1 MQCPYC
7 ASELEPNA
15 AECEQCGA
23 SRVTRRTT
31 VGVFVG
37 WAGMVVAL
45 IWAMLWVPV
54 TFLPFLGYNMK
65 SYPWITLIIGTVT
78 AAALL
83 WYSKSTLHSKWIR
96 AED

>member
-7 ASELEPNA
+7 ASELESNA
-15 AECEQCGA
+15 TECKKCGA
-23 SRVTRRTT
+23 YKVNRRTT

-54 TFLPFLGYNMK
+54 TFLPFLGYDMGG
-65 SYPWITLIIGTVT
+65 YPWITLIIGTIV

-83 WYSKSTLHSKWIR
+83 WYSKSTLRSQWISKT
-96 AED
+96 E